1 MTTYILEVLIRGR
14 WLIDCRPKTA
24 DEALER
30 AKTIKQRCRVW
41 KVERRLVAIKESG
54 E

>member
-41 KVERRLVAIKESG
+41 EVRKRLVEIKEAG